1 MFFVQVRTVSKYQLE
16 LLREAVHDVSV
27 HAAKLFSTRF
37 FSQKI
42 AGAMPFSQVG
52 KKRRHLE
59 PTHTRLKIQGA
70 I

>member
-52 KKRRHLE
+52 KKKEGTWNQHI
-59 PTHTRLKIQGA
+59 HG
-70 I
+70 